1 MSSKSRYFFLNI
13 FLLFTSGSLV
23 SAPIRIKDGTIIRGV
38 RSNNLVGFGLVVGLQ
53 ATGDS
58 AASLATNA
66 AFSNMI
72 KNLGIDTGA
81 AVQAN
86 GSMAGVVVTGEL
98 PPFARSGER
107 IDLKVSGIG
116 DAKSLAGGTL
126 LLSPLKS
133 GDGQVYAFGQ
143 GAVVVGQADGKGSK
157 VLTVAQVPSGG
168 VIEREISSTFLI
180 ENSFKLALKF
190 PDFANSTRI
199 SEAIN
204 TELSGFF
211 AKASDP
217 GSVDVTIPPL
227 YIDKPVEFVARIQAL
242 EVEMDSQ
249 AMVTIDERT
258 GTIIMGDNVTIRPVT
273 ISHGNLTVKI
283 EDKKTPT
290 SDKTSKSSSL
300 VDLKGST
307 VGDIVKSLNSLGAKP
322 SDIIGIM
329 KALNASGALHAELK
343 FL

>member
-1 MSSKSRYFFLNI
+1 
-13 FLLFTSGSLV
+13 
-23 SAPIRIKDGTIIRGV
+23 
-38 RSNNLVGFGLVVGLQ
+38 LQ

-66 AFSNMI
+66 AVNNMI
-72 KNLGIDTGA
+72 KNLGIDAGTA
-81 AVQAN
+81 IQAN
-86 GSMAGVVVTGEL
+86 GSMAGVVVTAEL
-98 PPFARSGER
+98 PPFARSGEK
-107 IDLKVSGIG
+107 IDLKVSAIG

-143 GAVVVGQADGKGSK
+143 GAVVVGQADGNGAK
-157 VLTVAQVPSGG
+157 VLTVAHVPSGG
-168 VIEREISSTFLI
+168 VIEREVTSSFLL
-180 ENSFKLALKF
+180 ENTFKLALKF
-190 PDFANSTRI
+190 PDFANATRI

-227 YIDKPVEFVARIQAL
+227 YVDKPVEFVARIQAL

-249 AMVTIDERT
+249 AIVAIDERT
-258 GTIIMGDNVTIRPVT
+258 GTIVMGESVTIRPVT
-273 ISHGNLTVKI
+273 ISHGNLTVKV
-283 EDKKTPT
+283 EDRKMPATDKMAKTN
-290 SDKTSKSSSL
+290 SL

-322 SDIIGIM
+322 SDVIGIM

>member
-1 MSSKSRYFFLNI
+1 MSLRSNI
-13 FLLFTSGSLV
+13 FVLFILFFV
-23 SAPIRIKDGTIIRGV
+23 SVEQLFAAPIRIKDGTMIRGV
-38 RSNNLVGFGLVVGLQ
+38 RSNNLVGFGLIVGLQ

-66 AFSNMI
+66 AVNNMI
-72 KNLGIDTGA
+72 KNLGIDAGTA
-81 AVQAN
+81 IQAN

-98 PPFARSGER
+98 PPFARSGEK
-107 IDLKVSGIG
+107 IDLKVSAIG

-143 GAVVVGQADGKGSK
+143 GAVVVGQADGKGAK
-157 VLTVAQVPSGG
+157 VLTVAHVPSGG
-168 VIEREISSTFLI
+168 VIEREVSSSFLS
-180 ENSFKLALKF
+180 ENTFKLALKF
-190 PDFANSTRI
+190 PDFANATRI

-227 YIDKPVEFVARIQAL
+227 YVEKPVEFVARIQAL

-249 AMVTIDERT
+249 AIVAIDERT
-258 GTIIMGDNVTIRPVT
+258 GTIVMGESVTIRPVT
-273 ISHGNLTVKI
+273 ISHGNLTVKV
-283 EDKKTPT
+283 EDRKLPT
-290 SDKTSKSSSL
+290 SDKMSRTNSL

-322 SDIIGIM
+322 SDVIGIM